1 MSKEKT
7 QGSLVDGFLF
17 QEEELAEKAR
27 HELEG
32 IRYVKGKTNMDK
44 PKLVLQVY
52 DKIIEQELFST
63 PVGVGY
69 LRDLQEYLYTI
80 PSIPKED
87 IRPIPVEK
95 IIRQEFVPAGQQEQ
109 KTSSG
114 KLWISLA
121 GNIILALVVVAMF
134 LIAFSSNHP
143 TILNYEEKLLDKY
156 APWEQE
162 LKERER
168 MVQQKEQELGIRQ
181 EAETIQEPKAGS

>member
-114 KLWISLA
+114 KMWISLA

-168 MVQQKEQELGIRQ
+168 VVQQKEQELGIRQ